1 MLAVRAG
8 ISKTK
13 VQNMQHSLFED
24 MQPNEPRQPAL
35 RQADVSRRLLSLHK
49 KVFVFDSSKSDE
61 LMFRK
66 AILDYLLGKRED
78 SLTQT
83 MWLEVW
89 ERNEQGKFGKYTYF
103 NERIQKVYLDRDF
116 FEWCKITCQLMNE
129 ELAKLDGL

>member
-1 MLAVRAG
+1 MKQIEMFNSVPSAG
-8 ISKTK
+8 TK
-13 VQNMQHSLFED
+13 DESSTTVGVASSVHHHNG
-24 MQPNEPRQPAL
+24 NAL
-35 RQADVSRRLLSLHK
+35 VGSRLLSLHK
-49 KVFVFDSSKSDE
+49 KVFVFDSSPADE

-66 AILDYLLGKRED
+66 AILEYLLGKRED

-129 ELAKLDGL
+129 ELAKVGGL